1 MDPRAFEKDI
11 MMTNDEELQFMRS
24 PFYDYARG
32 SRMPPGE
39 ADKLLDEI
47 NVKMSYVQNISS
59 ILRNNKGT
67 KEAKAYT
74 RYAD

>member
-24 PFYDYARG
+24 PFYDYARS

-47 NVKMSYVQNISS
+47 NVKMSYV
-59 ILRNNKGT
+59 
-67 KEAKAYT
+67 
-74 RYAD
+74 